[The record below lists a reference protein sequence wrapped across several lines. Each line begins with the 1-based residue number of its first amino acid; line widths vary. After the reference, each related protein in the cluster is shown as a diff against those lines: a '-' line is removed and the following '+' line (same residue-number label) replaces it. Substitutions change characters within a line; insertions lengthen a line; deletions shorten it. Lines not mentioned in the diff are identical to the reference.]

1 MYFDLTSGNGHPSP
15 LWLEDMKFYGS
26 HGIGVAENVY
36 DYHKYFVHAISTAFT
51 DRKIQLDLIVCE
63 GRICGAHGYLI
74 GNFTGPFLGKLCFA
88 FFGYVFRKYLCSVLY
103 HNSNFC
109 PLLISV

>member
-1 MYFDLTSGNGHPSP
+1 MYFDLTSENGHPSP

-26 HGIGVAENVY
+26 HGFGVAENVY

-88 FFGYVFRKYLCSVLY
+88 FLVLFSENICVQY
-103 HNSNFC
+103 RIAN
-109 PLLISV
+109 